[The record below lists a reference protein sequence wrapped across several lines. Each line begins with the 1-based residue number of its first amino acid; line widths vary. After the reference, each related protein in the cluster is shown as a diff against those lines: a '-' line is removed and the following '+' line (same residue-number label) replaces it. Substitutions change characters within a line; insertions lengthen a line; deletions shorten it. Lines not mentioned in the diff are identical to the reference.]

1 MVSHMQG
8 FLSKAAL
15 CYSWRKRQKFPQLVS
30 SMLRQEP
37 VLLLCVSTTWMG
49 TMVMRDIET
58 FHSGTHTSSMNKL
71 QINLIFGVSVHF
83 LTMHIHR
90 HICVW
95 YWPALCM
102 GQIFLTDILEEGDF
116 LSERRKLL
124 RHRAGLTDK
133 DRKKVG
139 FPDSSGKFG
148 SAQSLCIGYLIH
160 ELLAMNHAL
169 DLVARPDKIRMFML
183 YVNRLPCVLFSKS
196 FFVSTIRHSRA
207 HVAALPWPKGLAKW

>member
-1 MVSHMQG
+1 MHCGCSWFRLVASHMQG
-8 FLSKAAL
+8 FLSKTAL
-15 CYSWRKRQKFPQLVS
+15 CYSWRKRQKFHQLVS

-58 FHSGTHTSSMNKL
+58 FHSVTHTSSMNKL

-83 LTMHIHR
+83 LTMHVHAIY
-90 HICVW
+90 VW

-148 SAQSLCIGYLIH
+148 SAQILIY
-160 ELLAMNHAL
+160 
-169 DLVARPDKIRMFML
+169 IRSW
-183 YVNRLPCVLFSKS
+183 PCVLG
-196 FFVSTIRHSRA
+196 T
-207 HVAALPWPKGLAKW
+207 